1 MTMGGCKIPRGQAP
15 APKAFSIAVQTANKL
30 SDLDSEHDITLVGAF
45 GDWHALTCRK
55 CCAFWKG
62 FYDLSKHHESASD
75 CVSDRRKTN
84 LERFHRLAPSLPPQ
98 AVDLCTKIWKVTKS
112 DRKIISVPFCHFDLA
127 KINKETGLHF
137 VELQGGFRGKTKV
150 TPKNGHSR
158 MWTCSWCT
166 CQWNTKKAVTLG
178 ANKVLCGKGKTRQF
192 NLKLKARF
200 WTRTSDDWRT
210 RLMNAWKVT
219 SKERTLLTLMAQPA
233 ATKQEKAWIR
243 DVVNRD

>member
-1 MTMGGCKIPRGQAP
+1 M
-15 APKAFSIAVQTANKL
+15 
-30 SDLDSEHDITLVGAF
+30 DSEHDITLVGAF

-75 CVSDRRKTN
+75 CVSERRQTN
-84 LERFHRLAPSLPPQ
+84 LERFHRLAPSLPSQ
-98 AVDLCTKIWKVTKS
+98 AVDLCTKIWKLTKS

-127 KINKETGLHF
+127 KINKETGHHF